1 MRLGRFLISSA
12 SLILKVRNLQ
22 TRKGKGLFWD
32 NCYSCYSFSSLNFII
47 WYLKVMYWKHICKFL
62 LQKLTIFFS
71 VTEGNWTFGL
81 GTVLLLT
88 MKHYAGTLMQISNAV
103 LVSQSNFPTS
113 YIFEVS
119 IDCLYSLGKIE
130 WRNIASTLRSR
141 TIGEWVFIELDRDEH
156 ACRYLMITEIGGL
169 RSSNVLNY
177 EYLSAF
183 F

>member
-22 TRKGKGLFWD
+22 TRKGKGLFWH

-47 WYLKVMYWKHICKFL
+47 WYLKVTYWKHICKFL

-81 GTVLLLT
+81 GTMLLLT

-103 LVSQSNFPTS
+103 LVSQSISHVIYFLGFNWLLIFPWKNRMEKHCF
-113 YIFEVS
+113 YFKIKDYWGVS
-119 IDCLYSLGKIE
+119 FYWAWQSWTCMP
-130 WRNIASTLRSR
+130 
-141 TIGEWVFIELDRDEH
+141 VLDD
-156 ACRYLMITEIGGL
+156 YWDWG
-169 RSSNVLNY
+169 
-177 EYLSAF
+177 F
-183 F
+183 KKF